1 MISIENS
8 SGRLFIQNRTLLLT
22 NGNFYDFLIQDQY
35 LRIIRIQ
42 IIILSPIEQP
52 YECIINRL
60 DYSNDKQLI
69 GFIEILNQ
77 NQTDSICHRTENKSF
92 YLLNYNHLFLLD
104 RQHGLLYY
112 RNQNQN
118 QIINEDLLLLI
129 QIDNS
134 RCLVTLDKST
144 SEVSYR
150 MIRNGSQLQREMKEQ
165 YNIEKV
171 KIISSL

>member
-8 SGRLFIQNRTLLLT
+8 SGRLVIKNRTLLLT

-60 DYSNDKQLI
+60 NYSNDKQLI

-77 NQTDSICHRTENKSF
+77 NQTNPICDRMGNKSF
-92 YLLNYNHLFLLD
+92 YLLNYNNLFLLD

-112 RNQNQN
+112 RKQRQL
-118 QIINEDLLLLI
+118 INEELLLLI

-134 RCLVTLDKST
+134 RCLVTMEKST
-144 SEVSYR
+144 ADVSYR

-165 YNIEKV
+165 YKIEKV
-171 KIISSL
+171 RRRGVSA